1 MTRAAATQKAPGDVW
16 GRAGAHSA
24 RLDRGPGPG
33 RRHTG
38 RPSAGFSASRA
49 VTAPQGL
56 RQRGGSRP
64 VLRWDSS
71 RKPRSLQPHWKCGS
85 TLYSPSLGK
94 GECPCYMSLSR
105 LSGNWVCEGD
115 GRAPGAPWD
124 RGPLRRGLAAAG
136 VSIVSDNN
144 SGNVSLFLLQL
155 RHTLDASEWT
165 GHVSAGKPVISTP
178 CLFCRNPWS
187 FLSLILN
194 TTKRWGSSPLRGS
207 FSMVRPAQVCVLC
220 VGRFPGTELVP

>member
-1 MTRAAATQKAPGDVW
+1 M
-16 GRAGAHSA
+16 
-24 RLDRGPGPG
+24 
-33 RRHTG
+33 
-38 RPSAGFSASRA
+38 
-49 VTAPQGL
+49 
-56 RQRGGSRP
+56 
-64 VLRWDSS
+64 RWDSS
-71 RKPRSLQPHWKCGS
+71 RKPRSLQSHWKCGS

-94 GECPCYMSLSR
+94 GECPCYMSLGR

-124 RGPLRRGLAAAG
+124 RGPLRRGLAATG
-136 VSIVSDNN
+136 VSIVSNNN